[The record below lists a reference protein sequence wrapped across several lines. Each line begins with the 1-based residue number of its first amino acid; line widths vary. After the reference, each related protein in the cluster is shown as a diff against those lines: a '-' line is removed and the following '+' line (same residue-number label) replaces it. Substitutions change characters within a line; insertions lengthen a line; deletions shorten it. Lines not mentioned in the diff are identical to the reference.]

1 MDFLKAGNILES
13 FFNSKLLGFFDCPS
27 LGLSMSQEIPVLFSV
42 FLYIFFFGLIS
53 ISPDVLCV
61 HMKYPPLDTKKYTFL
76 KQILQ
81 QTKIRSFLNGSVLL
95 TKKESGLLSENKRK
109 NCLSNQEQEEVP
121 S

>member
-1 MDFLKAGNILES
+1 MDFLKAGNILKS

-27 LGLSMSQEIPVLFSV
+27 LGLSMSQEIPVLFSESK
-42 FLYIFFFGLIS
+42 YIFFFGLIS

-95 TKKESGLLSENKRK
+95 TKKGKRSAFRKQTKELS
-109 NCLSNQEQEEVP
+109 L
-121 S
+121 